1 MSNQHPLPKSLL
13 IALSL
18 LALGATSGCI
28 SSHEVVYSDAPRV
41 AIAFETEKAG
51 RVFYET
57 LSRTPDSRRRTENRV
72 SVDLIVI
79 DVERRVVGGANKVFN
94 EAVAFADSNR
104 DGTISETEAEIFAG
118 AWTARRG

>member
-1 MSNQHPLPKSLL
+1 MQHKLSRLLL
-13 IALSL
+13 IAFSL

-28 SSHEVVYSDAPRV
+28 SSHEVVYSDATRV
-41 AIAFETEKAG
+41 PVAFASEKAG
-51 RVFYET
+51 RLFYET

-94 EAVAFADSNR
+94 EAVAFADTNR

-118 AWTARRG
+118 AWTTQRG